1 MVRQSQEQE
10 RNGRDDGR
18 QQFPFEGLHVYQ
30 RAQEAW
36 SASLAAADEDP
47 LAGEIEREVR
57 LATTGIARATA
68 HSRSNGARHDSGFS
82 SSLEEARGSL
92 HAAAALIEQR
102 ERRGGTTDPEL
113 RALLIDASR
122 MLGALIR
129 TVSQRGEAVETEAV
143 L

>member
-1 MVRQSQEQE
+1 MVRQSQDQE

-36 SASLAAADEDP
+36 LASLADADDP
-47 LAGEIEREVR
+47 LGAEIEREIHQ
-57 LATTGIARATA
+57 ATIAIARATA
-68 HSRSNGARHDSGFS
+68 HARSNGSRNDGGFS
-82 SSLEEARGSL
+82 SGLEEARGSL

-102 ERRGGTTDPEL
+102 VRRGGVEEPEL
-113 RALLIDASR
+113 RTLLMDGSR

-129 TVSQRGEAVETEAV
+129 TVSQRGETVEAEAV
-143 L
+143 V

>member
-1 MVRQSQEQE
+1 MVRQSQDQE

-36 SASLAAADEDP
+36 LACLATADDDP
-47 LAGEIEREVR
+47 LGPEIEREVR
-57 LATTGIARATA
+57 LATIGIARATA
-68 HSRSNGARHDSGFS
+68 HSRANGTRNDGFS
-82 SSLEEARGSL
+82 SALEDARGSL

-102 ERRGGTTDPEL
+102 ALRGGADEPEL
-113 RALLIDASR
+113 RALLMDGSR

-129 TVSQRGEAVETEAV
+129 TVSQRGDVVEAEAAV
-143 L
+143 

>member
-1 MVRQSQEQE
+1 MVRQSQDQE

-36 SASLAAADEDP
+36 LASLAGADDP
-47 LAGEIEREVR
+47 LGAEIEREIHQ
-57 LATTGIARATA
+57 ATIGIARATA
-68 HSRSNGARHDSGFS
+68 HSRANGSRNDGFTSGLEDAR
-82 SSLEEARGSL
+82 ASL

-102 ERRGGTTDPEL
+102 TRRGDAEEPEL
-113 RALLIDASR
+113 RTLLMDGSR

-129 TVSQRGEAVETEAV
+129 TVSQRGEAVEAEAV
-143 L
+143 I

>member
-10 RNGRDDGR
+10 RNGREDGR

-36 SASLAAADEDP
+36 SASLTAADEDP
-47 LAGEIEREVR
+47 LGAEIEREVR

-68 HSRSNGARHDSGFS
+68 HSRSNGARHDDGFS
-82 SSLEEARGSL
+82 YSLEQARGSL

-102 ERRGGTTDPEL
+102 ERRGGAADPEL
-113 RALLIDASR
+113 RALLIDGSR

-143 L
+143 V

>member
-1 MVRQSQEQE
+1 MVRQSQDQE

-36 SASLAAADEDP
+36 LASLADADDP
-47 LAGEIEREVR
+47 LGVEIEREIHQ
-57 LATTGIARATA
+57 ATIAIARATA
-68 HSRSNGARHDSGFS
+68 HARSNGSRKDGGFS
-82 SSLEEARGSL
+82 SGLEEARGSL

-102 ERRGGTTDPEL
+102 VRRGGVEEPEL
-113 RALLIDASR
+113 RTLLMDGSR

-129 TVSQRGEAVETEAV
+129 TVSQRGETVEAEAV
-143 L
+143 V

>member
-1 MVRQSQEQE
+1 MVRQSQDQE

-36 SASLAAADEDP
+36 LACLAAADDDP
-47 LAGEIEREVR
+47 LGPEIEREVR
-57 LATTGIARATA
+57 LATIGIARATA
-68 HSRSNGARHDSGFS
+68 HSRTNGTRNDGGFS
-82 SSLEEARGSL
+82 SALEDARGSL

-102 ERRGGTTDPEL
+102 ARRGGADEPEL
-113 RALLIDASR
+113 RALLMDGSR

-143 L
+143 V

>member
-1 MVRQSQEQE
+1 MVRQSQDQE

-36 SASLAAADEDP
+36 LASLASADDP
-47 LAGEIEREVR
+47 LGAEIEREIHQ
-57 LATTGIARATA
+57 ATIGIARATA
-68 HSRSNGARHDSGFS
+68 HSRANGSRNDGFS
-82 SSLEEARGSL
+82 TGLEDARASL

-102 ERRGGTTDPEL
+102 TRRGEVEEPEL
-113 RALLIDASR
+113 RTLLMDGSR

-129 TVSQRGEAVETEAV
+129 TVSQRGEPVEAEAV
-143 L
+143 V

>member
-1 MVRQSQEQE
+1 MVRQSQDLE

-36 SASLAAADEDP
+36 LASLAGADDP
-47 LAGEIEREVR
+47 LGAEIEREIHQ
-57 LATTGIARATA
+57 ATIGIARATA
-68 HSRSNGARHDSGFS
+68 HSRANGSRNDGFTSGLEDAR
-82 SSLEEARGSL
+82 ASL

-102 ERRGGTTDPEL
+102 TRRGDAEEPEL
-113 RALLIDASR
+113 RTLLMDGSR

-129 TVSQRGEAVETEAV
+129 TVSQRGEAVEAEAV
-143 L
+143 I

>member
-1 MVRQSQEQE
+1 MVRQSHENE

-36 SASLAAADEDP
+36 LASLAVIDDDP
-47 LAGEIEREVR
+47 LGPEIERETR
-57 LATTGIARATA
+57 LATVGIARATA
-68 HSRSNGARHDSGFS
+68 HSRANGARTDGFS
-82 SSLEEARGSL
+82 SELEEARGSL

-102 ERRGGTTDPEL
+102 TRRGGPDEPEL
-113 RALLIDASR
+113 RAMLVDGSR

-129 TVSQRGEAVETEAV
+129 TVTQRGEAVETEAV
-143 L
+143 V

>member
-1 MVRQSQEQE
+1 MVRQSQDQE

-36 SASLAAADEDP
+36 LASLADADDP
-47 LAGEIEREVR
+47 LGVEIEREIHQ
-57 LATTGIARATA
+57 ATIAIARATA
-68 HSRSNGARHDSGFS
+68 HARSNGSRNDGGFS
-82 SSLEEARGSL
+82 SGLEEARGSL

-102 ERRGGTTDPEL
+102 VRRGGVEEPEL
-113 RALLIDASR
+113 RTLLMDGSR

-129 TVSQRGEAVETEAV
+129 TVSQRGETVEAEAV
-143 L
+143 V